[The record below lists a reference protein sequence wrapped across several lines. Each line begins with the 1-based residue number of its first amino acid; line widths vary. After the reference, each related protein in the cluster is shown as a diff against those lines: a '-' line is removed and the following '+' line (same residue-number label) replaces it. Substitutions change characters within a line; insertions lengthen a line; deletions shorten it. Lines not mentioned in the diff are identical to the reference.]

1 MVQIQ
6 FCASLFPFHNMSL
19 DEVRAVLQFTNPRL
33 ELFKKGDTVFSRES
47 QTSSIGF
54 IYSGEC
60 EVVRLRSHDEMP
72 LNTLTRMDSFGVLSL
87 FGEVDAFPTKI
98 VARSNAM
105 VVFFD
110 KSDVFL
116 MMQNSKTVTEN
127 LIHFLTDR
135 ILFLNHKVAMLGS
148 SSVTE
153 KLSKHLL
160 FLMRSTEVREF
171 DFNLARLS
179 DQLNCGRA
187 SLYRSIDE
195 LVALGYISYQN
206 KKINI
211 LSPEGLERM

>member
-1 MVQIQ
+1 
-6 FCASLFPFHNMSL
+6 
-19 DEVRAVLQFTNPRL
+19 
-33 ELFKKGDTVFSRES
+33 
-47 QTSSIGF
+47 
-54 IYSGEC
+54 
-60 EVVRLRSHDEMP
+60 
-72 LNTLTRMDSFGVLSL
+72 
-87 FGEVDAFPTKI
+87 
-98 VARSNAM
+98 M

-110 KSDVFL
+110 KSDVFS